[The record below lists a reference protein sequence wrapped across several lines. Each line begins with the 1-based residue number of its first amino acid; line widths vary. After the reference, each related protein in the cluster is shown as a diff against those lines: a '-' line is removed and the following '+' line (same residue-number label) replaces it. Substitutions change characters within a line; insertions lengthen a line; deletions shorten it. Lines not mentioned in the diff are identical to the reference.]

1 MIKNV
6 PRIQDLFTVD
16 GLEEKHNELYIG
28 TGLTRTYIVS
38 IYPRDIYI
46 GWLDD
51 IFNLGD
57 VDLSIQINP
66 VPDRQVILALTKKLA
81 SVQAQW
87 IQDKKSGYILNL
99 PGLEETINNL
109 ESLRTAVQTNRDRV
123 FFGEIFI
130 TVHAGSINEL
140 QNKCRVL
147 EDTLARSATRINSCM
162 FRQLDGYKSVI
173 PIANPKIQDFWRNLN
188 CGNVAACMPVNSPE
202 LSHSSGILFGF
213 NYYTGS
219 PIFFNQFLGP
229 PEMPNPH
236 ILIIGE
242 PGSGKSIGIKILSL
256 RGALLGVR
264 HVFIDVEN
272 EYVKVTNSMGGIN
285 INIKGG
291 EPTGINPLDIEVEE
305 NTDGSQRVPVTDKVL
320 EIRQLLGVIKGGLSG
335 EKLTNREL
343 AIIEEA
349 IMEEYEE
356 RGITSKPESLYST
369 SRMID
374 GELKL
379 GKVKKEM
386 PTLSSLVKR
395 LAQKPGGEELAQ
407 TFKPFLRGG
416 SLGLFDCQSSVNV
429 SEAPAVCFNIKEIKD
444 EFTRVY
450 AMFVIMGWAW
460 QKFAQKNRHI
470 KKQITVDEFWRLMK
484 FKDGALFA
492 EEIGRRGRKHN
503 ASLVIGTHSLVEF
516 SSDEGQ
522 AVLNSC
528 FTKVIMRQNEAQV
541 SNIVDRFNLSEG
553 CKEFTQQA
561 RPGECL
567 VKIGSR
573 TTAMRIIPAPFEF
586 ELIDTRPDQEEREA
600 I

>member
-1 MIKNV
+1 MLKNV
-6 PRIQDLFTVD
+6 PRIQDLFTTD
-16 GLEEKHNELYIG
+16 GLEEGHNELEIG
-28 TGLTRTYIVS
+28 TGLSRTFVVS
-38 IYPRDIYI
+38 LYPRDIYI

-51 IFNLGD
+51 IFRLGD
-57 VDLSIQINP
+57 IDLSIQINP
-66 VPDRQVILALTKKLA
+66 VPDRQVILALTKQLA

-99 PGLEETINNL
+99 PGLVETANNL
-109 ESLRTAVQTNRDRV
+109 ESLRTTVQTNRDKV

-130 TVHAGSINEL
+130 TVHATNNEEL
-140 QNKCRVL
+140 QNKCNVL
-147 EDTLARSATRINSCM
+147 LDILARSATRVNSCM
-162 FRQLDGYKSVI
+162 FRQLDGFKSVL
-173 PIANPKIQDFWRNLN
+173 PVANLKIQDFWRNLN
-188 CGNVAACMPVNSPE
+188 CGNVAACMPINSPE
-202 LSHSSGILFGF
+202 LSHSSGELFGF

-236 ILIIGE
+236 ILVIGE
-242 PGSGKSIGIKILSL
+242 AGSGKSTGIKVISL
-256 RGALLGVR
+256 RNSILGVK

-272 EYVKVTNSMGGIN
+272 EYEKVTNNMGGVN

-305 NTDGSQRVPVTDKVL
+305 NKDGSKRVPITDKVM
-320 EIRQLLGVIKGGLSG
+320 EIRQLLSVMKGGLSG

-343 AIIEEA
+343 ALIEEST
-349 IMEEYEE
+349 MEEYRE
-356 RGITSKPESLYST
+356 RGITSKPESLYET
-369 SRMID
+369 SRTVD
-374 GELKL
+374 GVLKL

-386 PTLSSLVKR
+386 PTLSSLIER
-395 LAQKPGGEELAQ
+395 LAEKPGGEELAQ
-407 TFKPFLRGG
+407 TFKPFLHGG
-416 SLGLFDCQSSVNV
+416 SLGLFDCQSSVNI
-429 SEAPAVCFNIKEIKD
+429 SDTPAVCFNIQEIKD
-444 EFTRVY
+444 EFSRVY
-450 AMFVIMGWAW
+450 AMFVIMGWVW

-503 ASLVIGTHSLVEF
+503 AGLVIGTHSLVEF
-516 SSDEGQ
+516 SGDEGQ

-541 SNIVDRFNLSEG
+541 SNIVERFSLSDG
-553 CKEFTQQA
+553 CKEFIQQA

-567 VKIGSR
+567 LKIGSK
-573 TTAMRIIPAPFEF
+573 TTAMQIIPAPFEF
-586 ELIDTRPDQEEREA
+586 ELIDTRPAEEREVA
-600 I
+600 M